1 MLPTLCSDHGVAGLG
16 AGMSGAGCVRVEVP
30 RVLGVLLLVG
40 LLAACGGGG
49 GGSSTPLTNPAPP
62 GVNPPPPV
70 GSDGSLSPGAVPD
83 EPQWVAGQFL
93 PASSFAAQCESP
105 RSGFDAEGQPFPDQP
120 GTLLHEKH
128 WLRSFS
134 HELYLWFDEIP
145 DQDPAPFTSAEAY
158 FEELRTPEVLP
169 SGRPK
174 DNFHFFMPTDEWQQQ
189 SQSGVSAGYGARW
202 VLFQTATAI
211 DVLVAFNEPGTPA
224 SDNGLVRGTRVIEV
238 DGVDVVNAST
248 QADIDVINAAI
259 FSPTPGSS
267 HTFTFELPD
276 GAESI
281 VTMTADNF
289 ASAPVQ
295 NVTRFASSVGEV
307 GYLTFNDHIGPS
319 EQQLIEAIASLR
331 DQGISELVLDLRYN
345 GGGFLT
351 IASQLAYMIA
361 GSEATAGRTFET
373 LRFNSQHPIRN
384 PVTGELL
391 EPIPFR
397 ATTAGFSALPSGQ
410 PLPQLGL
417 ARLVVLTGA
426 NTCSASE
433 TIINALRGID
443 LEVIQIG
450 ARTCGKPFGT
460 YPTDNCGTTWFTT
473 MFQGV
478 NDKDFGDYP
487 DGFSP
492 EGSSGIQGVTL
503 PGCPVADDFSKPLG
517 DPEEA
522 RLAAGLAYLETGS
535 CPSQPVGIASG
546 LPRLGADIEQAEG
559 EMVVPEWRRNRIMLP

>member
-1 MLPTLCSDHGVAGLG
+1 
-16 AGMSGAGCVRVEVP
+16 MSGTGYFCVEVP
-30 RVLGVLLLVG
+30 RTLGLLLFVG

-49 GGSSTPLTNPAPP
+49 GGSSTQLTNPAPSGFDP
-62 GVNPPPPV
+62 SPPV
-70 GSDGSLSPGAVPD
+70 GSDGLLNPGAGPD
-83 EPQWVAGQFL
+83 EPQWVVGQFQ
-93 PASSFAAQCESP
+93 PASTFAAQCQSP

-120 GTLLHEKH
+120 GSLLHEKH

-145 DQDPAPFTSAEAY
+145 DQDPAPFSSAETY
-158 FEELRTPEVLP
+158 FEELKTPQLLP
-169 SGRPK
+169 TGQPK
-174 DNFHFFMPTDEWQQQ
+174 DNFHFFIPTDEWQQQ

-202 VLFQTATAI
+202 VILAASPPR
-211 DVLVAFNEPGTPA
+211 DVVVAFNEPGTPA

-248 QADIDVINAAI
+248 QADIDAINAAV

-267 HTFTFELPD
+267 HTFTVALPD
-276 GAESI
+276 ASERI
-281 VTMTADNF
+281 VTMTAGNF
-289 ASAPVQ
+289 ASASVQ
-295 NVTRFASSVGEV
+295 NVTRFPSSAGEV

-319 EQQLIEAIASLR
+319 EQQLIDAITTLR
-331 DQGISELVLDLRYN
+331 DQGISELLLDLRYN

-361 GSEATAGRTFET
+361 GSQATAGRAFET
-373 LRFNSQHPIRN
+373 MRFNSQHPIRN

-397 ATTAGFSALPSGQ
+397 STTAGFSASPSGQ

-417 ARLVVLTGA
+417 TRLVVLTGA

-433 TIINALRGID
+433 TIINSLRGID
-443 LEVIQIG
+443 LEVIQVG

-460 YPTDNCGTTWFTT
+460 YPSDNCGTTWFTT

-478 NDKDFGDYP
+478 NEKGFGDYP

-492 EGSSGIQGVTL
+492 QGSSGIQGVTL
-503 PGCPVADDFSKPLG
+503 PGCPVADDFSRALG
-517 DPEEA
+517 DPQEA
-522 RLAAGLAYLETGS
+522 RLAAALGYLETGS
-535 CPSQPVGIASG
+535 CPSLPAGVGSG
-546 LPRLGADIEQAEG
+546 RPRLGAETEDGEG
-559 EMVVPEWRRNRIMLP
+559 EMVVPEWRRNRILLP